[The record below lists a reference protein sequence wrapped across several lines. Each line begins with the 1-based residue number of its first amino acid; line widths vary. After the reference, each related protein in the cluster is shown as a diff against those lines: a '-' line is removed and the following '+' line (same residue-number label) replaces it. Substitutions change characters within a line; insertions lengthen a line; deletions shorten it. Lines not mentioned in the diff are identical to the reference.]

1 MNIIKR
7 KVKVGPFWIAALMGL
22 WGLAM
27 IVPAAL
33 PH

>member
-1 MNIIKR
+1 MLPAKR
-7 KVKVGPFWIAALMGL
+7 EIRLSRLWVVALMTL